1 MRDDNYYVV
10 LGWMVNNLNLKG
22 MEKDAFAIL
31 YGLSQDDGESHCS
44 LSCISSS
51 IGCSK
56 STAQKLIK
64 QLEDK
69 NFIKKRVEMKN
80 GVSFN
85 NYSILV
91 DQYDVYDPDTNRVYR
106 KSVPHTE
113 KDMGVYRN
121 SVGGVP
127 KIGTNNIVDNTI
139 DNKPEKKDISSTI
152 VPDISKEKSTKNRS
166 SGVNP
171 SKEEVEAYIKKK
183 GYHFTAESIIKY
195 YTNDGELDKWKM
207 KDGTIIKDW
216 HRCCVTFEG
225 NYLKRNAGSSPK
237 DGISPAPADTYHRN
251 TRWDNDPEMIKA
263 REFMKQLEQER
274 LKRER
279 EAQER
284 NGLAVNQ

>member
-44 LSCISSS
+44 LSYISSS

-139 DNKPEKKDISSTI
+139 DNKPEEKDISSTN
-152 VPDISKEKSTKNRS
+152 VPDISKEKSTKKRS

-171 SKEEVEAYIKKK
+171 SKEEVEAYIEKK
-183 GYHFTAESIIKY
+183 GYHFSAESIIKY
-195 YTNDGELDKWKM
+195 YTNDGDLDRWRFRN
-207 KDGTIIKDW
+207 GSLVKDW
-216 HRCCVTFEG
+216 HRCCITFEE
-225 NYLKRNAGSSPK
+225 KRREREADSSPK
-237 DGISPAPADTYHRN
+237 DGISPAPGDTYHRN
-251 TRWDNDPEMIKA
+251 TRWDNDPEIIEARKRRDKA
-263 REFMKQLEQER
+263 LA
-274 LKRER
+274 ER
-279 EAQER
+279 EKR
-284 NGLAVNQ
+284 LNGLAVNQ